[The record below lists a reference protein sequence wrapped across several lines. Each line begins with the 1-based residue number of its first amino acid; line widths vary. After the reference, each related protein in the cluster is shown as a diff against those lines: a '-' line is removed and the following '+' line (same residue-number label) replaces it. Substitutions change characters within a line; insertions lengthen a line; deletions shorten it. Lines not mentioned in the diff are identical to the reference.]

1 MFEDLIKNF
10 KSEIKYDYSKTYTKK
25 KIDMPPLSELPMGL
39 ERTRLYQRLYKQ
51 QQSEIQHTKNIEYQ
65 RIYNKPYLEKNR
77 EKLRRIITCECGIN
91 HQYYNKN
98 HHVKSKRHIKLMENI
113 NKLN

>member
-1 MFEDLIKNF
+1 MFTDLIKEM
-10 KSEIKYDYSKTYTKK
+10 KSDIKYDYSKTYSIK
-25 KIDMPPLSELPMGL
+25 KIEMPSKAELPMGL

-51 QQSEIQHTKNIEYQ
+51 QQSIIQHTKNLEYYST
-65 RIYNKPYLEKNR
+65 YNKPYFEKNR
-77 EKLRRIITCECGIN
+77 EKLRRIITCECGID